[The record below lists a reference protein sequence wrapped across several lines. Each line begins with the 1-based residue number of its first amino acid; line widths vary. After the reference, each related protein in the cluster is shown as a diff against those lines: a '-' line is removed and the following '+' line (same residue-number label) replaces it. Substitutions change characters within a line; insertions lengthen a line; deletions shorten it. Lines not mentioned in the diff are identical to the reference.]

1 MDLVT
6 DSKCFCTSIG
16 ELLNDPKEK
25 DKVNQLM
32 TWWNRY
38 GLISVVTFL
47 TSLMQASLS
56 SLHGQGADAI
66 PKQCSCEDPAE
77 ARRKQRE
84 MLMPLYKSMVL
95 LYIHYHSDQCD
106 QSIFMQ

>member
-6 DSKCFCTSIG
+6 DSERFYTSID
-16 ELLNDPKEK
+16 ELLDDPKEK
-25 DKVNQLM
+25 DEVDQLM

-38 GLISVVTFL
+38 GLISVVKFL

-56 SLHGQGADAI
+56 SLHGQGVDAI

-77 ARRKQRE
+77 ACRKQRE
-84 MLMPLYKSMVL
+84 R
-95 LYIHYHSDQCD
+95 C
-106 QSIFMQ
+106 